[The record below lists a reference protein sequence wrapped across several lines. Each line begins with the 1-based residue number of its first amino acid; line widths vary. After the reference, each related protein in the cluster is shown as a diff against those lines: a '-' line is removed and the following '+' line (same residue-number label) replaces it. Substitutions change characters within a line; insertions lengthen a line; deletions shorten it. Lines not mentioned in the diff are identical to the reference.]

1 MGQRLDEMVFA
12 SDKEEHE
19 TFAPIPDNSQ
29 CTLYA
34 VNDGEV
40 AGYET
45 DPQVQDIYSL
55 RDSLR
60 WRRVS
65 S

>member
-1 MGQRLDEMVFA
+1 MRWCSPVI
-12 SDKEEHE
+12 KEEHD

-40 AGYET
+40 VGYGM
-45 DPQVQDIYSL
+45 DPRVQDIYSL
-55 RDSLR
+55 
-60 WRRVS
+60 
-65 S
+65 